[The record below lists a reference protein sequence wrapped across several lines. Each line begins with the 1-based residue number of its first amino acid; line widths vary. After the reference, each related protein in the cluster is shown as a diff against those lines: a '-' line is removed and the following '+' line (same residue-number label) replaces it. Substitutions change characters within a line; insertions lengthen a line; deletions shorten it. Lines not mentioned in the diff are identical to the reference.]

1 VYKSDRTVNLSYP
14 ITWPGNGSYTQSIWN
29 RMFCFDWVPWE
40 SWDIECLR
48 HRINQHPV
56 IANWQ
61 TPYTKCS
68 HADDDHVRTKFYV
81 MYIAITIPLM
91 EGKMKPPCIH
101 INFKGLHILWS
112 NTEGTFQAKAAGEH
126 FERGPQGS
134 RLLLSFLYR
143 YLTRSQTMTARITMA
158 TTDRSRH
165 VHEQPPLVRL
175 FRIASLFC
183 TRWTKENFVSVF
195 HCKLEKSE

>member
-1 VYKSDRTVNLSYP
+1 MAVAPSLSE
-14 ITWPGNGSYTQSIWN
+14 IVSS
-29 RMFCFDWVPWE
+29 VL
-40 SWDIECLR
+40 IEWTKLR
-48 HRINQHPV
+48 HRTLTAQNKS
-56 IANWQ
+56 
-61 TPYTKCS
+61 TPCHCKLTNAIYKMQSCRWWSCTYQILCNVHS
-68 HADDDHVRTKFYV
+68 HNHSTH
-81 MYIAITIPLM
+81 